1 MQPRIYT
8 EWSIYTRPEC
18 YARCNFLDLPVQRF
32 CDSATISPTLEEAYS
47 FPVCRGRCKVVR
59 GALFSDSGDGLPEE
73 GHYLQ
78 RTNQHKNKVRHQEH
92 RETRTIR
99 KSGKSGKYILVKDLC
114 GQITNAQDT
123 TYKGQKAYCDRSLS

>member
-32 CDSATISPTLEEAYS
+32 CDPATISPTLEEAYS

-78 RTNQHKNKVRHQEH
+78 RTNQHKN
-92 RETRTIR
+92 IR
-99 KSGKSGKYILVKDLC
+99 SGIRNIGKPGLSGNLENQ
-114 GQITNAQDT
+114 GNTF
-123 TYKGQKAYCDRSLS
+123 